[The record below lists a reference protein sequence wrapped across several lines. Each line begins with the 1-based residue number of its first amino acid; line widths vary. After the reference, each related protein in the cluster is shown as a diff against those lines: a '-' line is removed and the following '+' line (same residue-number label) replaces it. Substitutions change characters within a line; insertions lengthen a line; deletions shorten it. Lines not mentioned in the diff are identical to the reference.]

1 MKKTIGFTL
10 LFAIIG
16 LAYYSSQQKVA
27 NQQIENAKNIKKA
40 KKKVKIAGM
49 GIGAESDPQNMRN
62 WFASRLVNPETG
74 MMPPNI
80 RSKELEFAKSLPQNE
95 SLLENFVARGPY
107 NVGGR
112 TRAMA
117 LDVTD
122 ENVIIAGGV
131 SGGIWKTEDQGD
143 SWNKLT
149 SQTMLHNVTCIS
161 QDTREGHTDT
171 WYYGTGEAYGNS
183 ASGNGSYFFGNG
195 MYKSTDN
202 GETWESL
209 VSTASETPTN
219 FDDWDLVWDV
229 EVNHAIDSID
239 QVFAAIYGGI
249 YRSDDGGLN
258 WDKELGGTGNA
269 YFTEVEVSDSGVVY
283 ACLSSDAGADK
294 GIWRSTDGMNWMN
307 ILPDAWANV
316 YDRIK
321 VAINPFNSNEM
332 YVIAV
337 TPDQGQAS
345 MTFSDELEWT
355 SLWKYTYVEDDS
367 TSQHGVWE
375 DLSEFIPANSIY
387 NFNNFYAQGSYNMTI
402 AVSPTDSNTVFL
414 GGTNLY
420 VSTDGFT
427 SHENIKQIGGYEVN
441 TAFPDFQIYENHHPD
456 QHEVAFIPSDPNKLL
471 NANDGGVFLTDNY
484 LDEVV
489 SWNSLNNGYQTT
501 QLYTATINE
510 KNATS
515 SILGGFQDN
524 GNFFTNS
531 ENPTDPWIMPLNG
544 DGAFAHLSAD
554 EEINYLSI
562 QKGKIFKIEMD
573 ESGNRQSYRRI
584 DPIGAEDYAFIHPF
598 VVDPNN
604 EDIMYLPEG
613 NKLWRN
619 SSLSSIELTNE
630 WDSIS
635 QGWSTILEFDEMD
648 DNMSISSISVSSEN
662 PPHRLYIGT
671 SKRDLYRVDSAHTDN
686 PIVVDI
692 TSRYAPGQG
701 MATGDYFSNNAHI
714 NNIAIHPNDGDVAM
728 AVFSNYGIYSL
739 YYTTNAGDDWHRASG
754 NLEES
759 PNGFGDGPSCR
770 WASIMPFG
778 DDTLY
783 FVSTSTGLYA
793 TDVINGDETT
803 WTQMGVNSIGNV
815 VCEQVKTRA
824 ADSLLV
830 LASHG
835 TGIYTAKIQSASD
848 VVELTEVDKV
858 EGLVVYPN
866 PATDYISVKLS
877 ELSTCYIYNLQGKL
891 VLQKE
896 IQDLTEQIDV
906 SDLPKGVYV
915 LKVGDRVSRW
925 VKS

>member
-321 VAINPFNSNEM
+321 VAI
-332 YVIAV
+332 I
-337 TPDQGQAS
+337 
-345 MTFSDELEWT
+345 L
-355 SLWKYTYVEDDS
+355 
-367 TSQHGVWE
+367 
-375 DLSEFIPANSIY
+375 
-387 NFNNFYAQGSYNMTI
+387 
-402 AVSPTDSNTVFL
+402 
-414 GGTNLY
+414 
-420 VSTDGFT
+420 
-427 SHENIKQIGGYEVN
+427 
-441 TAFPDFQIYENHHPD
+441 
-456 QHEVAFIPSDPNKLL
+456 
-471 NANDGGVFLTDNY
+471 
-484 LDEVV
+484 
-489 SWNSLNNGYQTT
+489 
-501 QLYTATINE
+501 
-510 KNATS
+510 
-515 SILGGFQDN
+515 SIL
-524 GNFFTNS
+524 
-531 ENPTDPWIMPLNG
+531 MRC
-544 DGAFAHLSAD
+544 
-554 EEINYLSI
+554 
-562 QKGKIFKIEMD
+562 M
-573 ESGNRQSYRRI
+573 
-584 DPIGAEDYAFIHPF
+584 
-598 VVDPNN
+598 
-604 EDIMYLPEG
+604 
-613 NKLWRN
+613 
-619 SSLSSIELTNE
+619 
-630 WDSIS
+630 
-635 QGWSTILEFDEMD
+635 
-648 DNMSISSISVSSEN
+648 
-662 PPHRLYIGT
+662 
-671 SKRDLYRVDSAHTDN
+671 
-686 PIVVDI
+686 
-692 TSRYAPGQG
+692 
-701 MATGDYFSNNAHI
+701 
-714 NNIAIHPNDGDVAM
+714 
-728 AVFSNYGIYSL
+728 
-739 YYTTNAGDDWHRASG
+739 
-754 NLEES
+754 
-759 PNGFGDGPSCR
+759 
-770 WASIMPFG
+770 
-778 DDTLY
+778 
-783 FVSTSTGLYA
+783 
-793 TDVINGDETT
+793 
-803 WTQMGVNSIGNV
+803 
-815 VCEQVKTRA
+815 
-824 ADSLLV
+824 LL
-830 LASHG
+830 L
-835 TGIYTAKIQSASD
+835 
-848 VVELTEVDKV
+848 
-858 EGLVVYPN
+858 
-866 PATDYISVKLS
+866 
-877 ELSTCYIYNLQGKL
+877 
-891 VLQKE
+891 
-896 IQDLTEQIDV
+896 
-906 SDLPKGVYV
+906 
-915 LKVGDRVSRW
+915 
-925 VKS
+925 